1 MEDFPHQLK
10 VFNDTKDEEYRGIF
24 LEQGLGKTRIAIR
37 LFDYHFTNHQIDAVI
52 IVTTKG
58 LMGNWAYTELPLHS
72 ECHYSTYI
80 WNTSRK
86 LPPKHENIMCYFICN
101 IDALIGERI
110 KGPLKEFLSRYKNVA
125 FVLDESTVA
134 KNIKA
139 KRTKNVIA
147 LAHRCKYRYIMS
159 GTPIT
164 NSPMDMFSQ
173 CQILEKGILGH
184 NSIHSFKGVYAD
196 EVKMTLGN
204 RSFNKI
210 VGYRNLD
217 DLTSRVQGFSSIL
230 KKDDCLDLPDKI
242 YRTVPVDFTPE
253 QSKYYQQL
261 AEQAITE
268 IEGHEVSVVNMLS
281 MITKLLQIC
290 AGQMK
295 TEDGSYVMIKNNR
308 MDTLKE
314 LVEECPGK
322 TVVWTSFVGTAME
335 IASQFGEEAVWL
347 MSGLTTEQRQA
358 SITKFRE
365 GEAKVLVAN
374 PQSAGHGIT
383 LVESSNV
390 IYYSNS
396 WNYEYRAQSEDR
408 THRIGQNNSVL
419 YTDLITPNT
428 VEQRV
433 VQLLQNKKELANT
446 VITPEQVREI
456 LHVG

>member
-1 MEDFPHQLK
+1 MEDFPHQIE
-10 VFNDTKDEEYRGIF
+10 VFNNAKDKDHYGIF
-24 LEQGLGKTRIAIR
+24 LEQGLGKTRIAIK
-37 LFDYHFTNHQIDAVI
+37 LLEYHFTNFEIDAVI

-58 LMGNWAYTELPLHS
+58 LMGNWAYTEIPLHS
-72 ECHYSTYI
+72 DCHNSKYI
-80 WNTSRK
+80 WNTSSR
-86 LPPKHENIMCYFICN
+86 LPPQHENIMCYFICN

-110 KGPLKEFLSRYKNVA
+110 REPLKKFFSQYKKVA

-147 LAHRCKYRYIMS
+147 LAQRCKYRYIMS

-164 NSPMDMFSQ
+164 NSPMDLFSQ
-173 CQILEKGILGH
+173 CQILKKGILGH
-184 NSIHSFKGVYAD
+184 NSLYSFKGVYAD

-217 DLTSRVQGFSSIL
+217 DLTRRVQSFSSIL

-253 QSKYYQQL
+253 QSRLYKEL
-261 AEQAITE
+261 SEQAITE

-295 TEDGSYVMIKNNR
+295 TEDGSYLMIKNNR
-308 MDTLKE
+308 MDVLQE

-322 TVVWTSFVGTAME
+322 TVVWTSFVGTAIE
-335 IASQFGEEAVWL
+335 ISKRFDEGAVWL
-347 MSGLTTEQRQA
+347 MSGLSTDQRQA
-358 SITKFRE
+358 QIDKFRE

-408 THRIGQNNSVL
+408 THRIGQKNSVL

-428 VEQRV
+428 VEQKV

-446 VITPEQVREI
+446 VITPEQVKD
-456 LHVG
+456 LFNAG